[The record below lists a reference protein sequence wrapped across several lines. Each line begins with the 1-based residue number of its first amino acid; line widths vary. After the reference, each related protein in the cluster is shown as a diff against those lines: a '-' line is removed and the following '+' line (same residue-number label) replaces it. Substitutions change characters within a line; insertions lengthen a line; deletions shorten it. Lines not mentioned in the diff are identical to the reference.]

1 MLTFTQC
8 RQSGLLNYDEQMG
21 AAHPRQDAFS
31 TQTSFE
37 VKLQT
42 VSNRHGYSDPSSGP
56 NEKQD
61 LYHKLRFK
69 SCVPDNNT
77 QMLPNWRGAHNWS
90 TGHPF
95 SHQPLAT
102 NWQVGPKCQAQPF
115 EESHIMSYYRQK
127 PILPFCYV
135 IGLFVLCD
143 ICYCIFFKFSTTIC
157 AHL

>member
-1 MLTFTQC
+1 
-8 RQSGLLNYDEQMG
+8 MG

-37 VKLQT
+37 VKLWT
-42 VSNRHGYSDPSSGP
+42 VSIRHGYSDPSSEP

-69 SCVPDNNT
+69 SCVPDNNK
-77 QMLPNWRGAHNWS
+77 QMLTNWRGAHNWS
-90 TGHPF
+90 AGHPF

-115 EESHIMSYYRQK
+115 EETTLCHTTNRNRFC
-127 PILPFCYV
+127 PFV
-135 IGLFVLCD
+135 M
-143 ICYCIFFKFSTTIC
+143 
-157 AHL
+157 